1 MRPQTVCHPFVATA
15 LIAVLAGC
23 STKAEISEPPR
34 VARVAQVEAASAQAV
49 EVYPGEVHARYE
61 SSLGFRIAGK
71 ISSRRV
77 DVGNHVSNG
86 QVLAELDPRDLELA
100 QSSARASLASA
111 QAALQLA
118 KSEYERYKTLQQRN
132 FVSKFDLEAK
142 TNALEAARAH
152 VAEARAALDTS
163 RNQSGY
169 AELRADA
176 DGVITAISGE
186 IGQVVGA
193 GQPIMT
199 LAHDGASEV
208 EINVPEQAISRL
220 AVGAPAQVELWTE
233 TGRQSAASIREIA
246 PDADATT
253 RTYRVRVSFGDESAN
268 PRLGQT
274 ARVYFA
280 SGNTDGQFVVPLSAV
295 YEKDGKPALWN
306 VDPVT
311 RKVHLKTVGVE
322 RFGETNALINEGL
335 DSKAWV
341 VTAGVHRL
349 REGEVI
355 NPVDELNRRVSF

>member
-1 MRPQTVCHPFVATA
+1 MRSQTVCHPLAGMV
-15 LIAVLAGC
+15 LIALLAGC
-23 STKAEISEPPR
+23 SPKADISEPPR
-34 VARVAQVEAASAQAV
+34 VARVARVEAASAQAL
-49 EVYPGEVHARYE
+49 EVYPGEVHARFE

-71 ISSRRV
+71 VRTRRV

-118 KSEYERYKTLQQRN
+118 KSEYERYKTLQERN

-186 IGQVVGA
+186 VGQVVGA

-220 AVGAPAQVELWTE
+220 AVGASAQVELWTDS
-233 TGRQSAASIREIA
+233 GRQSAASIREIA

-253 RTYRVRVSFGDESAN
+253 RTYRVRVAFGDESAN

-280 SGNTDGQFVVPLSAV
+280 SGNTDGQFAVPLSAV
-295 YEKDGKPALWN
+295 YEKDGKPALWA

-311 RKVHLKTVGVE
+311 HKVHLKAVGVV
-322 RFGETNALINEGL
+322 RFDETNALINEGL
-335 DSKAWV
+335 DSKDWV

-355 NPVDELNRRVSF
+355 NPIDELNRRVSF